1 MVNRLNLGINV
12 STRVNS
18 YNMKVIHRKLGK
30 EKADG
35 LAHIDSNTIE
45 IDERLK
51 GRYRLEITIHEALHI
66 LYPKDS
72 ETAIIRK
79 SKRITKVLWEQG
91 YRKVE
96 K

>member
-1 MVNRLNLGINV
+1 MVNY
-12 STRVNS
+12 TD
-18 YNMKVIHRKLGK
+18 MKVVRRKLGK

-35 LAHIDSNTIE
+35 LAHIDDNTIE

-51 GRYRLEITIHEALHI
+51 GKYRLEITIHEALHI
-66 LYPKDS
+66 LYPTDS

-79 SKRITKVLWEQG
+79 SKRLTNVLWKQG
-91 YRKVE
+91 YRLVE

>member
-1 MVNRLNLGINV
+1 
-12 STRVNS
+12 
-18 YNMKVIHRKLGK
+18 MKVVHRKLGK

-45 IDERLK
+45 IDTRLK

-66 LYPKDS
+66 LYPTES
-72 ETAIIRK
+72 ETAIIRH
-79 SKRITKVLWEQG
+79 SKRLTAVLWKEG
-91 YRKVE
+91 YRKID

>member
-1 MVNRLNLGINV
+1 
-12 STRVNS
+12 
-18 YNMKVIHRKLGK
+18 MKVIHRKLGK

-35 LAHIDSNTIE
+35 LAHIEANTIE

-79 SKRITKVLWEQG
+79 SKRLTKVLWEQG
-91 YRKVE
+91 YRKIDV
-96 K
+96 

>member
-1 MVNRLNLGINV
+1 MNLSSGIREFIKV
-12 STRVNS
+12 KC

-30 EKADG
+30 EKAYG

-45 IDERLK
+45 IDSRLK
-51 GRYRLEITIHEALHI
+51 PKHKLEITIHEALHI
-66 LYPKDS
+66 LYPTDS
-72 ETAIIRK
+72 ETAIVRK
-79 SKRITKVLWEQG
+79 SKRLCAVLWQEG

>member
-1 MVNRLNLGINV
+1 MVNY
-12 STRVNS
+12 TD
-18 YNMKVIHRKLGK
+18 MKVVRRKLGK

-35 LAHIDSNTIE
+35 LAHIDDNTIE

-51 GRYRLEITIHEALHI
+51 GKYRLEITIHEALHI
-66 LYPKDS
+66 LYPTDS

-79 SKRITKVLWEQG
+79 SKRLTNVLWKQG
-91 YRKVE
+91 YRLIE

>member
-1 MVNRLNLGINV
+1 MGSHLNLETNV
-12 STRVNS
+12 FIKANS
-18 YNMKVIHRKLGK
+18 CKMKVVSRKLGK

-35 LAHIDSNTIE
+35 LAHIDTGTIE

-51 GRYRLEITIHEALHI
+51 GRYRLLITIHEALHI

-79 SKRITKVLWEQG
+79 SKRLTKVLWEQG
-91 YRKVE
+91 YRKID

>member
-1 MVNRLNLGINV
+1 
-12 STRVNS
+12 
-18 YNMKVIHRKLGK
+18 MKVVRRKLGK

-35 LAHIDSNTIE
+35 LAHIDDNTIE

-51 GRYRLEITIHEALHI
+51 GKYRLEITIHEALHI

-79 SKRITKVLWEQG
+79 SKRLTNVLWKQG
-91 YRKVE
+91 YRLVE

>member
-1 MVNRLNLGINV
+1 
-12 STRVNS
+12 
-18 YNMKVIHRKLGK
+18 MKVIHRKLGK

-79 SKRITKVLWEQG
+79 SKRLTKGLWEQG

>member
-1 MVNRLNLGINV
+1 
-12 STRVNS
+12 
-18 YNMKVIHRKLGK
+18 MKVIHRKLGK

-51 GRYRLEITIHEALHI
+51 GRYHLEITIHEALHI

-79 SKRITKVLWEQG
+79 SKRLTKVLWEMG

>member
-1 MVNRLNLGINV
+1 
-12 STRVNS
+12 
-18 YNMKVIHRKLGK
+18 MKVIHRKLGK

-35 LAHIDSNTIE
+35 LAHIDTGTIE
-45 IDERLK
+45 IDARLK

-66 LYPKDS
+66 LYPTDS

-79 SKRITKVLWEQG
+79 SKRLCSVLWKEG